1 MGADGTQG
9 NDTLGQGRTNPQPGS
24 TVNVKLAPEPLV
36 FYRPETN
43 ELLVIPSEKS
53 TAFLNEVRLL
63 DRLMYDSVT
72 AKEACLHAGQELLV
86 AQRASTG
93 PDRNVPQDSQV
104 VRQAQAKMDAA
115 NKTLEEKQQKLA
127 DEFKPL
133 GKLDDT
139 GGKLYELIPVS
150 KRGAPSNDA
159 KTPAQRDGHTW
170 AKKWTYVRSDKVK
183 SHFRSYQLNKA
194 EQAKHQGNEEKS
206 ILDAKGKIDTAKLH
220 KQLTELE
227 TSAKWKKEVEAH
239 GVFLKDLNTSI
250 RRSLDA
256 WASGLNGGPHGIK
269 IDPEFQLLRYF
280 AGAGVEANWDP
291 KKGNMAVRA
300 NASAEFAI
308 AEGKFTASC
317 YWPGQAGLMLEMTGP
332 KTGKLYKA
340 GLVRGALALELFG
353 IAGASASAQ
362 LGVTVDYSDLTK
374 GKVGMRGRP
383 NAKAMSNQAVDIA
396 KKVRDGADVDG
407 AMDLFA
413 GARASGSVKG
423 KLEWNN
429 PEEKQF
435 TSLCEI
441 GPGGQLQ
448 AGAGVSATFQ
458 ITFAE
463 GKFRF
468 LCAAS
473 VCLGVGAG
481 GKLEFEVD
489 AGKTLEFS
497 KYVAYMLYAV
507 GYEFTGIFINDAY
520 ALLSNLSVWAVKE
533 GKALEVAVSNYVEN
547 YVRSFAE
554 LAAEAFGTALIGS
567 FKKEEE
573 RIDLMNRVLANPAV
587 LEYATP
593 EAKGMILY
601 QLTRH
606 DFHSVAGAAS
616 IPANTDAGDYLPWRA
631 EFVGRRKRAIVIVCK
646 KIRSKAEFRNVMQH
660 MTADGSADAKGW
672 QTNFTLVKAFLDMG
686 ADSQDLDKQVDD
698 YVGGLAM
705 LDSGA
710 GLQTLY
716 ESLYSAPV
724 LGYPF
729 VDNTEPVYVARVDM
743 GDHAGYAVAGGYNP
757 GPKRPDFLDYAGTP
771 TRYV

>member
-1 MGADGTQG
+1 MGADGAQG
-9 NDTLGQGRTNPQPGS
+9 TETLGQGKTNPRIGS
-24 TVNVKLAPEPLV
+24 TVNARLAPEPLV

-43 ELLVIPSEKS
+43 ELLVVPAERS

-63 DRLMYDSVT
+63 DRLMYESVT
-72 AKEACLHAGQELLV
+72 AKQACLQAAQELLA

-104 VRQAQAKMDAA
+104 LHQAQAKMDAA
-115 NKTLEEKQQKLA
+115 NKALEEKQKKLE

-139 GGKLYELIPVS
+139 GGKLYELVPIS
-150 KRGAPSNDA
+150 KRGTPNAGA
-159 KTPAQRDGHTW
+159 RTPAQREGHTW

-183 SHFRSYQLNKA
+183 SHFRSYQLNKE
-194 EQAKHQGNEEKS
+194 EQAKHQDNGEKS
-206 ILDAKGKIDTAKLH
+206 IIDAQGKIDTAKLRE
-220 KQLTELE
+220 QINDLE
-227 TSAKWKKEVEAH
+227 TSAKWKKEVETH
-239 GVFLKDLNTSI
+239 GVFFRDLNTSI
-250 RRSLDA
+250 HSSLDA
-256 WASGLNGGPHGIK
+256 WANGLNGGPLNVK
-269 IDPEFQLLRYF
+269 LEPEFQLLRYF

-340 GLVRGALALELFG
+340 GLVRGALELELFG

-362 LGVTVDYSDLTK
+362 LGVTVDYTDLAK

-383 NAKAMSNQAVDIA
+383 GAKAMGNKALDIA

-407 AMDLFA
+407 AVDLFA

-429 PEEKQF
+429 PEAKAF

-448 AGAGVSATFQ
+448 AGAGVTASFR

-473 VCLGVGAG
+473 ACLGVGAG

-507 GYEFTGIFINDAY
+507 GYEFTGIFIDDAY
-520 ALLSNLSVWAVKE
+520 DLLTSLSVWAVKE
-533 GKALEVAVSNYVEN
+533 GKELIDAIATYENVFRRSARNLLMALMGDFEKEAERVA
-547 YVRSFAE
+547 
-554 LAAEAFGTALIGS
+554 
-567 FKKEEE
+567 
-573 RIDLMNRVLANPAV
+573 LMNRVLANPRA

-616 IPANTDAGDYLPWRA
+616 IPANTDAGDNLPWRA
-631 EFVGRRKRAIVIVCK
+631 EFVGRRKRAVVTVCK
-646 KIRSKAEFRNVMQH
+646 KIRSKAEFHNVMQH
-660 MTADGSADAKGW
+660 MTESGAADAKGW
-672 QTNFTLVKAFLDMG
+672 QANFTHVKTFLDMG

-710 GLQTLY
+710 GLQMLY
-716 ESLYSAPV
+716 EGLYGTPV
-724 LGYPF
+724 LGYAF
-729 VDNTEPVYVARVDM
+729 VDNTEPVYMARADM

-757 GPKRPDFLDYAGTP
+757 GPARPDFLDGGNSP
-771 TRYV
+771 TRYA

>member
-9 NDTLGQGRTNPQPGS
+9 NGTLGQGKTNPRPRS

-43 ELLVIPSEKS
+43 ELLVIPAEKS

-63 DRLMYDSVT
+63 DRLMYESVT
-72 AKEACLHAGQELLV
+72 AKEACLRAGQELLV

-104 VRQAQAKMDAA
+104 VHQAQAKMDAA
-115 NKTLEEKQQKLA
+115 NKALEEKQKKLE

-139 GGKLYELIPVS
+139 GGKLYELVPIS
-150 KRGAPSNDA
+150 KRGTPNAGA
-159 KTPAQRDGHTW
+159 RTPAQREGHTW

-183 SHFRSYQLNKA
+183 SHFRSYQLNKE
-194 EQAKHQGNEEKS
+194 EQAKHQGNGEKS
-206 ILDAKGKIDTAKLH
+206 VIDAQGKIDTTKLREQIN
-220 KQLTELE
+220 KLE

-250 RRSLDA
+250 HRSLDE
-256 WASGLNGGPHGIK
+256 WANGLNGGPLNVK
-269 IDPEFQLLRYF
+269 LEPEFQLLRYF

-340 GLVRGALALELFG
+340 GLVRGALELELFG

-362 LGVTVDYSDLTK
+362 LGVTVDYTDLTK

-383 NAKAMSNQAVDIA
+383 NAKAMSNKAVDIG

-407 AMDLFA
+407 AVDLFA

-429 PEEKQF
+429 PEAKQF

-507 GYEFTGIFINDAY
+507 GYEFTGMFIDDAY
-520 ALLSNLSVWAVKE
+520 KLLTNLGVWAVKE
-533 GKALEVAVSNYVEN
+533 GKELVDAVNHCASDVLLETTRLVFEISEKL
-547 YVRSFAE
+547 RRDFE
-554 LAAEAFGTALIGS
+554 
-567 FKKEEE
+567 KESE
-573 RIDLMNRVLANPAV
+573 RIALMNRVLAHSKV

-593 EAKGMILY
+593 EAKGIILY

-616 IPANTDAGDYLPWRA
+616 IPANTDAGDYLPWRP

-660 MTADGSADAKGW
+660 MTADGSADLRGW
-672 QTNFTLVKAFLDMG
+672 QANFEQVKAFLNLG
-686 ADSQDLDKQVDD
+686 SDSEDLDKQVDD
-698 YVGGLAM
+698 YMGGLAM
-705 LDSGA
+705 LDSGS
-710 GLQTLY
+710 GLQ
-716 ESLYSAPV
+716 SLYNQLYDAPV

-729 VDNTEPVYVARVDM
+729 VDNTEKVYMARVDM
-743 GDHAGYAVAGGYNP
+743 GDHAGYAVSGGYNP
-757 GPKRPDFLDYAGTP
+757 GPEKPDFLDCGDDTM
-771 TRYV
+771 RYV

>member
-1 MGADGTQG
+1 MGADGAQG
-9 NDTLGQGRTNPQPGS
+9 TETLGQGKTNPRIGS
-24 TVNVKLAPEPLV
+24 TVNARLAPEPLV

-43 ELLVIPSEKS
+43 ELLVVPAERS

-63 DRLMYDSVT
+63 DRLMYESVT
-72 AKEACLHAGQELLV
+72 AKQACLQAAQELLA

-104 VRQAQAKMDAA
+104 LRQAQAKMDTA
-115 NKTLEEKQQKLA
+115 NKTLEEKQKKLE

-139 GGKLYELIPVS
+139 GGKLYELVPIS
-150 KRGAPSNDA
+150 KRGTPNASA
-159 KTPAQRDGHTW
+159 RTPALREGHTW

-183 SHFRSYQLNKA
+183 SHFRSYQLNKE
-194 EQAKHQGNEEKS
+194 EQAKHQDNGEKS
-206 ILDAKGKIDTAKLH
+206 IIDAQGKIDTAKLREQIN
-220 KQLTELE
+220 KLE
-227 TSAKWKKEVEAH
+227 TSAKWKKEVETH
-239 GVFLKDLNTSI
+239 GVFLKDLNASI
-250 RRSLDA
+250 HSSLDA
-256 WASGLNGGPHGIK
+256 WANGLNGGPLNVK
-269 IDPEFQLLRYF
+269 LEPEFQLLRYF

-308 AEGKFTASC
+308 AEGKFTAAC
-317 YWPGQAGLMLEMTGP
+317 YWPGQAGHMLELTGP
-332 KTGKLYKA
+332 KTGKVYKA
-340 GLVRGALALELFG
+340 GLVRGALELELFG

-362 LGVTVDYSDLTK
+362 LGVTVDYTDAVK
-374 GKVGMRGRP
+374 GLVGMRGRP
-383 NAKAMSNQAVDIA
+383 SAKAISNRAVNVS

-407 AMDLFA
+407 AVDLFA

-423 KLEWNN
+423 KFDWNS
-429 PEEKQF
+429 PEAKEFK
-435 TSLCEI
+435 TVAEI
-441 GPGGQLQ
+441 GPGGQVQ
-448 AGAGVSATFQ
+448 AGAGLSGSFQ
-458 ITFAE
+458 ITFAG

-473 VCLGVGAG
+473 VCLGIGAG

-497 KYVAYMLYAV
+497 KYVAYMLFAV
-507 GYEFTGIFINDAY
+507 GYEKTEIFIQNSY
-520 ALLSNLSVWAVKE
+520 ELLTSLGVWAIKE
-533 GKALEVAVSNYVEN
+533 GKQVLDAIESFEN
-547 YVRSFAE
+547 ESFGVFQAF
-554 LAAEAFGTALIGS
+554 EAALIES
-567 FKKEEE
+567 FEKEAE
-573 RIDLMNRVLANPAV
+573 RIALMNRILANPGA

-616 IPANTDAGDYLPWRA
+616 IPANTDAGDYVPWQA
-631 EFVGRRKRAIVIVCK
+631 EFVGRRKRAIVTVCK

-660 MTADGSADAKGW
+660 MTPRGTPDSNGW
-672 QTNFTLVKAFLDMG
+672 QANFAHVKSFLDMG

-705 LDSGA
+705 LDSGV

-716 ESLYSAPV
+716 ENLYSIPV

-729 VDNTEPVYVARVDM
+729 VDNTEPVYLARVDM
-743 GDHAGYAVAGGYNP
+743 GHHAGYMVAGGYNP
-757 GPKRPDFLDYAGTP
+757 GPDKPDFFGDSNST
-771 TRYV
+771 TRYA